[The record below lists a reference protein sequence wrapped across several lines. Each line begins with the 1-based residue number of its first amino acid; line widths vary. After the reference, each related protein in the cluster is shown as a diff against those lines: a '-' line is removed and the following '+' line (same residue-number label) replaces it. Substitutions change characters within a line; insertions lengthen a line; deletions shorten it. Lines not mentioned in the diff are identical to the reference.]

1 MNAPLPPILSYPHAD
16 APAPGTSR
24 EVAPGI
30 RWLRMPLPFALDH
43 INLWLLADGAAWTQV
58 DCGYGNAATRSL
70 WQAHFSDTFADKPL
84 CRVIWAMPPGW
95 RIGSPAR

>member
-1 MNAPLPPILSYPHAD
+1 
-16 APAPGTSR
+16 
-24 EVAPGI
+24 
-30 RWLRMPLPFALDH
+30 MPLPFALDH

-84 CRVIWAMPPGW
+84 RRVIATHYHPDHLGNAAWLATHFSCPVMMPQAELFEGVKLHP
-95 RIGSPAR
+95 PL